1 MTGVQKT
8 LRLKKRLNHDL
19 MLEAERLEES
29 TRGAAMKQ
37 SGLIRKYWGRQYEL
51 IRDLCDA
58 PERRK
63 KRG

>member
-1 MTGVQKT
+1 
-8 LRLKKRLNHDL
+8 

-51 IRDLCDA
+51 RRDLCDA